1 MNDFV
6 LDCSATLPWVFA
18 SEATPE
24 TDALLDELAA
34 GRRAWVPALWHLE
47 VANVMLGA
55 QKRGQIDRA
64 GVEKFMATLRALEIE
79 VDDETTAVAWTRTL
93 GLGESYGLTAYD
105 AAYLELALR
114 KGVPLASLDEP
125 LRKACRKAGGRLLL

>member
-1 MNDFV
+1 MSDFV

-93 GLGESYGLTAYD
+93 GLGQAYGLTAYD

-125 LRKACRKAGGRLLL
+125 LRKACKKAGGALLL

>member
-114 KGVPLASLDEP
+114 KGVPLASLDDA

>member
-1 MNDFV
+1 
-6 LDCSATLPWVFA
+6 
-18 SEATPE
+18 
-24 TDALLDELAA
+24 
-34 GRRAWVPALWHLE
+34 VPALWHLE

-64 GVEKFMATLRALEIE
+64 GVEKFLSTLRALEIE

-93 GLGESYGLTAYD
+93 GLGQAYGLTAYD

-125 LRKACRKAGGRLLL
+125 LRKACKKAGGALLL